1 MKRTLFILATATCLS
16 TAAFA
21 APNGFDNNQ
30 TSAVP
35 GFAQNQVERQLSD
48 VIKNAYDDEIVTVRG
63 RLTKQLNKD
72 LYEFVSEGNTK
83 IVVELDDDKPWT
95 HIAKDQLIL
104 ITGEVDRDANNIK
117 IDVKQAT
124 PITR

>member
-16 TAAFA
+16 TVAFA
-21 APNGFDNNQ
+21 APDGFDGQ
-30 TSAVP
+30 APKVP
-35 GFAQNQVERQLSD
+35 TFAQNQAERQLSD

-72 LYEFVSEGNTK
+72 LYEFVSVDNNK
-83 IVVELDDDKPWT
+83 IAVELDDDMPWT

-104 ITGEVDRDANNIK
+104 ITGEVDRKANNIK

-124 PITR
+124 PITK

>member
-1 MKRTLFILATATCLS
+1 MKRTLFILATVTCLS

-21 APNGFDNNQ
+21 APSGFEQQQ
-30 TSAVP
+30 TSGVP
-35 GFAQNQVERQLSD
+35 GFTLNQTERQLSD
-48 VIKNAYDDEIVTVRG
+48 IIKNAYDDEIVTVRG

-72 LYEFVSEGNTK
+72 LYEFVSADNQK
-83 IVVELDDDKPWT
+83 ILVELDDDMPWT

-104 ITGEVDRDANNIK
+104 ITGEVDRDAYNIK